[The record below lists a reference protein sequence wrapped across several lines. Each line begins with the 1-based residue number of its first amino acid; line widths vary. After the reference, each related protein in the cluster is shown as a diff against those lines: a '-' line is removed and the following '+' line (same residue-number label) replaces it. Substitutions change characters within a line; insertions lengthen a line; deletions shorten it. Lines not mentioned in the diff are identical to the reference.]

1 MKGIIGIAVWLV
13 ACGPAPRDGSDD
25 GSDETEDLGADDSD
39 MGGDDD
45 GVVSEETTY
54 VYANT
59 SDALYRVDPA
69 TFAISMVGNFRSAG
83 GSPVTGITDI
93 AVNKDQVMIA
103 IGFGSTYRVD
113 PMTAEATYLAPLGIG
128 DFNGLSFVPAS
139 MLGLTGDDVLVATR
153 NADDAVFRI
162 DPMTG
167 QGTQVG
173 TMGGYRS
180 SGDIVSVNQFGTVQ
194 TTLGSPDD
202 VLTTLAPNS
211 FAGSAPMHSTGFD
224 QIWGL
229 AFWRGIVL
237 GFTQTGQFLTID
249 PATGIATLVESNGP
263 AWWGAAVTTAAP
275 VVQ

>member
-1 MKGIIGIAVWLV
+1 
-13 ACGPAPRDGSDD
+13 
-25 GSDETEDLGADDSD
+25 
-39 MGGDDD
+39 
-45 GVVSEETTY
+45 
-54 VYANT
+54 
-59 SDALYRVDPA
+59 
-69 TFAISMVGNFRSAG
+69 
-83 GSPVTGITDI
+83 
-93 AVNKDQVMIA
+93 MIA
-103 IGFGSTYRVD
+103 IGFSSTYRVD
-113 PMTAEATYLAPLGIG
+113 PMTAETTYLASLGVSSE
-128 DFNGLSFVPAS
+128 FNGLSFVPAS

-153 NADDAVFRI
+153 NSDDAVYRI

-167 QGTQVG
+167 QGSQVG

-194 TTLGSPDD
+194 TTVGAPYD
-202 VLTTLAPNS
+202 VLTSLAPNT
-211 FAGSAPMHSTGFD
+211 FAGSAPMYSTGFD

-237 GFTQTGQFLTID
+237 GFTQTGQFLTMD

>member
-13 ACGPAPRDGSDD
+13 ACAPPPRDGGAD
-25 GSDETEDLGADDSD
+25 GSDETEDMAADDSD
-39 MGGDDD
+39 MPDD
-45 GVVSEETTY
+45 GVISEETTY

-69 TFAISMVGNFRSAG
+69 TFAISMVGNFRSAT
-83 GSPVTGITDI
+83 GSSVTGITDI

-153 NADDAVFRI
+153 NSDDAVFRI

-180 SGDIVSVNQFGTVQ
+180 SGDIVSVNEFGTVQ
-194 TTLGSPDD
+194 TTVGAPFD

-211 FAGSAPMHSTGFD
+211 FAGSKH
-224 QIWGL
+224 
-229 AFWRGIVL
+229 
-237 GFTQTGQFLTID
+237 TQ
-249 PATGIATLVESNGP
+249 
-263 AWWGAAVTTAAP
+263 
-275 VVQ
+275 

>member
-1 MKGIIGIAVWLV
+1 MKGIIGIAAWLV
-13 ACGPAPRDGSDD
+13 ACAPAPRDGGTD
-25 GSDETEDLGADDSD
+25 GGDETDDMATDATDAD
-39 MGGDDD
+39 MADD
-45 GVVSEETTY
+45 GVVSEETTF

-59 SDALYRVDPA
+59 SESLYRVDPA
-69 TFAISMVGNFRSAG
+69 TFAISLVGDFRAPNG
-83 GSPVTGITDI
+83 TPITGITDI

-103 IGFGSTYRVD
+103 VSFGSTYRVD

-128 DFNGLSFVPAS
+128 DFNGLSFVPAA

-153 NADDAVFRI
+153 NADDVVFRV

-167 QGTQVG
+167 TGTQVG
-173 TMGGYRS
+173 TMGGFRS

-194 TTLGSPDD
+194 TTVGAPFD
-202 VLTTLAPNS
+202 VLTTLAPNT
-211 FAGSAPMHSTGFD
+211 FTGSAPMYSTGFD

-229 AFWRGIVL
+229 AFWRGVVL

-249 PATGIATLVESNGP
+249 PATGVATLVESDGP